1 MTISMKKNAEFYI
14 VDFDRT
20 LADSD
25 KLTEVFVEVCEEYNA
40 ISREQISK
48 ADTDMKR
55 LGDSFDTAG
64 YVRDHLNNSGRGAEW
79 DLLEKKYIHE
89 SKSLNMLLSGAAE
102 LLHWLDSH
110 QKDYGILTYGNP
122 LWQRMK
128 LSATGFNRV
137 PHIVLERKDKGS
149 LISSWQRKDG
159 SFELPHELGGGI
171 AERIV
176 MLDDKAISFENFPPR
191 PSKGYWV
198 LNPQQELPSQQG
210 SVPENVERCNDLH
223 DALEQL
229 EV

>member
-1 MTISMKKNAEFYI
+1 MIMLMEKKADFYI

-40 ISREQISK
+40 ISREQILK

-64 YVRDHLNNSGRGAEW
+64 YVRDHLNDSGRGDEW
-79 DLLEKKYIHE
+79 DSLEKKYIHE

-102 LLHWLDSH
+102 LLHWLDT
-110 QKDYGILTYGNP
+110 QKKQYGILTYGNP

-128 LSATGFNRV
+128 LSATGFNHV
-137 PHIVLERKDKGS
+137 PHIILERKDKGS
-149 LISSWQRKDG
+149 LISGWQQKDG
-159 SFELPHELGGGI
+159 SFELPHELGGSVVD
-171 AERIV
+171 RII
-176 MLDDKAISFENFPPR
+176 MLDDKAVSFENFPHS

-198 LNPQQELPSQQG
+198 LNPERELPSQQG
-210 SVPENVERCNDLH
+210 SVPENVERCNNLH

-229 EV
+229 EA